1 MTNASKRYYFAY
13 GSNMDQAQM
22 NQICPRAVLVGI
34 AKLQGYRFIINTR
47 GVATVV
53 PERSSEVCG
62 IPWIITKVD
71 EQALDKHEG
80 VKWGT
85 YTKRMVHIEMAT
97 ERSARALT
105 YIASDSTLS
114 SPRDNYMEKLVAAAE
129 QYGLPDKYVEELR
142 SWLKTGD

>member
-22 NQICPRAVLVGI
+22 NQLCPKAVLVGI
-34 AKLQGYRFIINTR
+34 ARLPGCRFIINTR

-53 PERSSEVCG
+53 PETPSEVYG
-62 IPWIITKVD
+62 ILWIITKVD

-85 YTKRMVHIEMAT
+85 YKKMAVDVEIST
-97 ERSARALT
+97 EKLALALI
-105 YIASDSTLS
+105 YVASDSTPG

-129 QYGLPDKYVEELR
+129 QHGLPDKYIEELR
-142 SWLKTGD
+142 LWLKTGD